1 MLISYLV
8 ITLIPFVF
16 FSAYVVNVAN
26 ESYAE
31 SLVQKSLLEIERAEA
46 VLDVRL
52 TEMLS
57 MAYQLAENTILFSN
71 DLQTYDR
78 YENIRQL
85 RQMCAGNQFVTN
97 IALWHTNRSEVY
109 TSYGMMTQ
117 QTYADIVL
125 QGQIGSTELN
135 EKLDNCALP
144 FFISL
149 PTEYLVYAAPCR
161 LTRSNDILALFLL
174 RASDVFGMLANPS
187 LDKTKYVLL
196 VNNAGQV
203 IHHTLPDTV
212 NVQNAMQE
220 QTVQIDGVN
229 FRKLSTDGSKR
240 LQLHML
246 LSQNSMVIPLNQ
258 ISATLALT
266 IVLLI
271 GCVGLST
278 WLAFEHFKPVRH
290 LGQLM
295 TGANKPYNNWEELH
309 RDVYDTICRNEEY
322 VETILDQRRMLRE
335 HNLLRL
341 LYGELSGE
349 KLVAKAAELGLN
361 VNSFCCAVC
370 IRIGQTP
377 RNADWLH
384 AMQTMDQRRTERETL
399 LEMER
404 ENLIALIMLSDTPID
419 EEQTAKRC
427 QTLLGDVRLSEQVSI
442 GVGSV
447 EKGLEGLRSSYL
459 RAMAAM
465 EFVANSAEG
474 EERMLGFSEMLLKQ
488 EPAPD
493 PKEQT
498 IYINLALKQGD
509 EKLAMDNLGQL
520 VRWVWNASKPQMHY
534 VCYSLVD
541 ILIPMFAEACGEEK
555 AETLQENLTAEIHSG
570 RLERF
575 QSIAEA
581 VVKEICA
588 QRNKQTEHQRDE
600 MKVEVLAYVHE
611 RFADSAMSLEYLAER
626 FGFSNFFWSRYFK
639 DVIGQ
644 NFNDYV
650 WILRL
655 ERAKQLLATSMPIAE
670 VVESVGYIDVR
681 SFTRRFKNSTGVTP
695 AQYKKEQSAKLS
707 QE

>member
-212 NVQNAMQE
+212 NV
-220 QTVQIDGVN
+220 
-229 FRKLSTDGSKR
+229 
-240 LQLHML
+240 
-246 LSQNSMVIPLNQ
+246 
-258 ISATLALT
+258 
-266 IVLLI
+266 
-271 GCVGLST
+271 
-278 WLAFEHFKPVRH
+278 
-290 LGQLM
+290 
-295 TGANKPYNNWEELH
+295 
-309 RDVYDTICRNEEY
+309 
-322 VETILDQRRMLRE
+322 
-335 HNLLRL
+335 
-341 LYGELSGE
+341 
-349 KLVAKAAELGLN
+349 
-361 VNSFCCAVC
+361 
-370 IRIGQTP
+370 
-377 RNADWLH
+377 
-384 AMQTMDQRRTERETL
+384 
-399 LEMER
+399 
-404 ENLIALIMLSDTPID
+404 
-419 EEQTAKRC
+419 
-427 QTLLGDVRLSEQVSI
+427 
-442 GVGSV
+442 
-447 EKGLEGLRSSYL
+447 
-459 RAMAAM
+459 
-465 EFVANSAEG
+465 
-474 EERMLGFSEMLLKQ
+474 
-488 EPAPD
+488 
-493 PKEQT
+493 
-498 IYINLALKQGD
+498 
-509 EKLAMDNLGQL
+509 
-520 VRWVWNASKPQMHY
+520 
-534 VCYSLVD
+534 
-541 ILIPMFAEACGEEK
+541 
-555 AETLQENLTAEIHSG
+555 
-570 RLERF
+570 
-575 QSIAEA
+575 
-581 VVKEICA
+581 
-588 QRNKQTEHQRDE
+588 
-600 MKVEVLAYVHE
+600 
-611 RFADSAMSLEYLAER
+611 
-626 FGFSNFFWSRYFK
+626 
-639 DVIGQ
+639 
-644 NFNDYV
+644 
-650 WILRL
+650 
-655 ERAKQLLATSMPIAE
+655 
-670 VVESVGYIDVR
+670 
-681 SFTRRFKNSTGVTP
+681 
-695 AQYKKEQSAKLS
+695 
-707 QE
+707 